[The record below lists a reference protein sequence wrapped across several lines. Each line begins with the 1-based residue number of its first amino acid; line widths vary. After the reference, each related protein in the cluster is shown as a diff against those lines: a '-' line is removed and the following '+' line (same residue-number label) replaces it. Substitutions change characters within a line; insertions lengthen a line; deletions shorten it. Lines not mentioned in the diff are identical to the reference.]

1 MIIGSTSSD
10 SKMSFILSAQS
21 WKAELTASNNNFQRP
36 ESPSQGPR
44 LEGHTPISILEE
56 EGSSQSSSLELP
68 VSVLCLD
75 DCLSFGSDLS
85 DEVLA
90 SGYLY

>member
-10 SKMSFILSAQS
+10 SKLSLKLSAQS
-21 WKAELTASNNNFQRP
+21 WKAQLAASNNSCLRP
-36 ESPSQGPR
+36 ESHSPVTPV
-44 LEGHTPISILEE
+44 EGQTSISILEE
-56 EGSSQSSSLELP
+56 DGSSQSSSLELP
-68 VSVLCLD
+68 VSVPGLE

-90 SGYLY
+90 LV

>member
-21 WKAELTASNNNFQRP
+21 WKAELTASNNNFLRP
-36 ESPSQGPR
+36 ESPFPGPP
-44 LEGHTPISILEE
+44 LEGQTP
-56 EGSSQSSSLELP
+56 SLELP
-68 VSVLCLD
+68 VSALCLD

-90 SGYLY
+90 SGYLF